1 MVWFVIDFFSSLACY
16 WHPVHVDHP
25 RNKVLLKNSAADEF
39 IAECI
44 FACDQPSGECCEI
57 NQILFPFNRKGEY
70 LLINLERLHRCD
82 S

>member
-1 MVWFVIDFFSSLACY
+1 MLLASGM
-16 WHPVHVDHP
+16 VHVDHP

-57 NQILFPFNRKGEY
+57 NQILFSFNRKVKY
-70 LLINLERLHRCD
+70 LINLERLHRCD